1 MLGIFGSEVKLAKKK
16 KYYAVAAG
24 KVPGIYTEW
33 FGDRGA
39 EKQVRGFPGAVYK
52 GFPTRAEAEAF
63 MKAAPGLK
71 TKRGARRSSKR
82 VIKKPSVKRQPPDPA
97 ESGKNIVYT
106 DGGALSNPGPGGY
119 GVVIAAGGETRE
131 ISKGYRMTTNNR
143 MELMAC
149 IAGLKAFNKPASI
162 LLFSDSKYV
171 VDGIAKG
178 WAEKWRANGWMRTKT
193 EPALNA
199 DLWDQLLKL
208 CEKHDVE
215 FNWVKGHAG
224 IEGNERCDALATK
237 AASGR
242 DLPPDRGY
250 EKSTASGR

>member
-1 MLGIFGSEVKLAKKK
+1 MAKKK

-24 KVPGIYTEW
+24 KVPGIYTDW

-39 EKQVRGFPGAVYK
+39 EMQVRGFPGAVYK
-52 GFPTRAEAEAF
+52 GFPTQAEAEAF
-63 MKAAPGLK
+63 MKAGPA
-71 TKRGARRSSKR
+71 ARTRRRAARSSTR
-82 VIKKPSVKRQPPDPA
+82 TTKKPSVNKQPHDQA
-97 ESGKNIVYT
+97 ESGKIIVYT
-106 DGGALSNPGPGGY
+106 DGGALTNPGPGGF

-149 IAGLKAFNKPASI
+149 IAGLKAFEKPASI
-162 LLFSDSKYV
+162 LLYSDSKYV
-171 VDGIAKG
+171 INGIAKG

-193 EPALNA
+193 DPALNA

-224 IEGNERCDALATK
+224 IEGNERCDELATR

-242 DLPPDRGY
+242 DLPTDRGY
-250 EKSTASGR
+250 EKNTASGR